1 MIDGASQITLAPSVG
16 QGAHTATVNGAS
28 VDTAGYDSATAYVY
42 PGTWTDG
49 AHTPKL
55 QDSPD
60 NATWTDVA
68 AAQLIG
74 AFSAITSA
82 GTAVNQKV
90 GYVGA
95 NRYLRAVVTVAG
107 ATTGAVYTVP
117 IILGRGRKLPQ
128 AA

>member
-1 MIDGASQITLAPSVG
+1 MIDGQSNITLAPSVG
-16 QGAHTATVNGAS
+16 QGAHTATVNGTS
-28 VDTAGYDSATAYVY
+28 VDTAGYDSATAYVL

-49 AHTPKL
+49 SHTPKL

-74 AFSAITSA
+74 AFTAISSAP
-82 GTAVNQKV
+82 TAVNQKV
-90 GYVGA
+90 GYVGS
-95 NRYLRAVVTVAG
+95 NRYLRAVSTVAG
-107 ATTGAVYTVP
+107 ATTGAVYAIP

-128 AA
+128 SA

>member
-1 MIDGASQITLAPSVG
+1 MIDGQSQITLMESVP
-16 QGAHTATVNGAS
+16 QGAHAATVNGTS

-49 AHTPKL
+49 THTPKL

-74 AFSAITSA
+74 AFTAISSAP
-82 GTAVNQKV
+82 TAVKQKV

-95 NRYLRAVVTVAG
+95 NRYLRAVSTVAG
-107 ATTGAVYTVP
+107 ATTGAVYAIP

>member
-1 MIDGASQITLAPSVG
+1 MIDGQSQITMLPSVG
-16 QGAHTATVNGAS
+16 QGAHAATVNGTS
-28 VDTAGYDSATAYVY
+28 VDTAPYDSATAYVL

-49 AHTPKL
+49 SHTPKL

-60 NATWTDVA
+60 NATWTDVTA
-68 AAQLIG
+68 ANLIG

-82 GTAVNQKV
+82 GTAVAQKV

-95 NRYLRAVVTVAG
+95 NRYLRVVSTVTG
-107 ATTGAVYTVP
+107 ATTGAVYAIP
-117 IILGRGRKLPQ
+117 IICGRGRKLPQ

>member
-1 MIDGASQITLAPSVG
+1 MIDGQSGITLAPSVG
-16 QGAHTATVNGAS
+16 QGAHTTTVTGAV

-49 AHTPKL
+49 VHTPKL

-68 AAQLIG
+68 AAQLVG
-74 AFSAITSA
+74 AFTAITSVA
-82 GTAVNQKV
+82 TAVNEKV

-95 NRYLRAVVTVAG
+95 NRYLRVVSTNSG
-107 ATTGAVYTVP
+107 TTTGAVYAIP
-117 IILGRGRKLPQ
+117 IILSRGRKLPQ
-128 AA
+128 VA

>member
-1 MIDGASQITLAPSVG
+1 MIDGQSGITLAPSVA
-16 QGAHTATVNGAS
+16 QGAHTATVNGAT
-28 VDTAGYDSATAYVY
+28 VDTAGYDGAALYVF

-49 AHTPKL
+49 THTVKL

-68 AAQLIG
+68 AAQLSG
-74 AFSAITSA
+74 TLVAITSA
-82 GTAVNQKV
+82 PTAVNGKL

-95 NRYLRAVVTVAG
+95 NRYLRAVATVAG
-107 ATTGAVYTVP
+107 ATTGAVYAAF
-117 IILGRGRKLPQ
+117 IILSRGRKLPQ